1 MRLPLITEPNQNKCQ
16 KRTSHDL
23 GGLQTNI
30 LPRRKNNF
38 RRKFIYGQ
46 SAPHIVKVRL
56 GNNAGGFHDKS
67 LIPVLGTEN

>member
-1 MRLPLITEPNQNKCQ
+1 MRPPQFTEPNQNECQ
-16 KRTSHDL
+16 KLTSHDL

-30 LPRRKNNF
+30 SPRRKNNF

-56 GNNAGGFHDKS
+56 GDNARRFHDKS